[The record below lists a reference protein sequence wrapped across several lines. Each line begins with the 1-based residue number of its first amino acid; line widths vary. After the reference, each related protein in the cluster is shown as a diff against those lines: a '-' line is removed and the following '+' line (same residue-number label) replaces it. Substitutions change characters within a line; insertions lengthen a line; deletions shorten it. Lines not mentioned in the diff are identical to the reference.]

1 MGSSKVVS
9 SFLVILLVLFGFG
22 VAIVSLYQLSLVGVY
37 SKMGLT
43 NADYTNVI
51 DREEFMILMDSFPTD
66 DISCDLL
73 SYFRGTLDYMSSEG
87 EERGMRSVVLGERR
101 VVCGARAI
109 SKGRVRWGAYM
120 VVKGVRYLEEGTSI
134 LDESFCLQESSTVLV
149 PRFLRASWYIS
160 AFLESSR
167 GELRESVRKPY
178 SVLAMNWRSYPCIDE

>member
-1 MGSSKVVS
+1 MRSPKVVS
-9 SFLVILLVLFGFG
+9 SLLVVLLVLFGFG
-22 VAIVSLYQLSLVGVY
+22 VAIVSLYQLSLIGVY

-43 NADYTNVI
+43 DADYTNVI
-51 DREEFMILMDSFPTD
+51 NREEFVTMMDSFPTD

-87 EERGMRSVVLGERR
+87 EERGVRSVVLGERR

-109 SKGRVRWGAYM
+109 VKGRVRWGAYM

-134 LDESFCLQESSTVLV
+134 LDESFCLQESSTALV
-149 PRFLRASWYIS
+149 PRFSRASWYVG

-178 SVLAMNWRSYPCIDE
+178 SALVMSWRGYPCIDE